1 MDNPLWANLGTLVV
15 ALLFSVVGFF
25 LCLIAKFYRL
35 KFNRGP
41 GGAWMGI
48 CLIFLLAGLVLQ
60 SGFFAVLPVWIPAL
74 IVCFGGLGF
83 SALSIQLYRSMMS
96 I

>member
-1 MDNPLWANLGTLVV
+1 MDNPLWANLGTLLV

-48 CLIFLLAGLVLQ
+48 CLILLVVGLILQ
-60 SGFFAVLPVWIPAL
+60 SGFFANMPGWIPAM
-74 IVCFGGLGF
+74 IVCSGGLGF
-83 SALSIQLYRSMMS
+83 SLLSLQLYRSMMS